1 MNVIEFTKMLHTYL
15 HQNYN
20 WFLYVAILR
29 YVTFVNLDQISLS
42 EIRVKS
48 ALQHSLQLHIISQQ
62 FLQDDT
68 VKLQIVWAC

>member
-1 MNVIEFTKMLHTYL
+1 MAGSNIKKKYL
-15 HQNYN
+15 HQNCN
-20 WFLYVAILR
+20 WFLYFAILR

-62 FLQDDT
+62 S
-68 VKLQIVWAC
+68 